1 MKIIFTNHA
10 ERRLI
15 KRKILKQDVVDAIK
29 YPSKIIKKHGK
40 YYFQKVLRRGRI
52 EIVCEIMEINIKII
66 TLYWL

>member
-10 ERRLI
+10 EHRLI
-15 KRKILKQDVVDAIK
+15 KRKILKQDVLDAIK
-29 YPSKIIKKHGK
+29 YPNKIIKKHGK
-40 YYFQKVLRRGRI
+40 YYFQKVLRRGKI